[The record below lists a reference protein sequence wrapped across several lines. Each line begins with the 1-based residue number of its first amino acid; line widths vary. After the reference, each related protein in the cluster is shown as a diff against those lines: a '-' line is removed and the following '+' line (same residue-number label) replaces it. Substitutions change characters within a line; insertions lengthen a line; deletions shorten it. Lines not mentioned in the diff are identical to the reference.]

1 MFEMLLCFLDYVVCV
16 LFIGN
21 KSLNKIRLSVFC
33 ISIKINHCTEDGWSV
48 LIKDPSDVISRLT
61 VAGLLTEYLELFWDE
76 THNCC
81 FYRC

>member
-1 MFEMLLCFLDYVVCV
+1 V
-16 LFIGN
+16 LSI
-21 KSLNKIRLSVFC
+21 

-48 LIKDPSDVISRLT
+48 LLKDPFDVISRLT
-61 VAGLLTEYLELFWDE
+61 VAGLLIEYLELFWDE